1 VLNLPAPV
9 LDPLRQAS
17 DRLTDAVDGT
27 VKAAAA
33 FEGEFGDARDVA
45 ARGMTITGQDTA

>member
-1 VLNLPAPV
+1 M

-17 DRLTDAVDGT
+17 DRLTDAADGA

-45 ARGMTITGQDTA
+45 AGGMTINGQDTT